1 MDDRKVIDITKEVK
15 RAERKAK
22 IEALG
27 QKAKDIWENYKG
39 AIIVGTPIVLGV
51 GKRIINHACRAHR
64 LNLEE
69 RNRYKHVYDPSLGM
83 YYELRRKLTN
93 KDKLIIDRRKKN
105 GETIGSIL
113 EDLGI
118 LK

>member
-1 MDDRKVIDITKEVK
+1 MDNRNVIDITKEVK

-22 IEALG
+22 VDALKE
-27 QKAKDIWENYKG
+27 KAKDIWSEYKG
-39 AIIVGTPIVLGV
+39 AIIVGTPLVLGI
-51 GKRIINHACRAHR
+51 GKKMINHALRTHR

-83 YYELRRKLTN
+83 YYETRRKLTN
-93 KDKLIIDRRKKN
+93 KDKLTIDRRHKN
-105 GETIGSIL
+105 GESIGSIL